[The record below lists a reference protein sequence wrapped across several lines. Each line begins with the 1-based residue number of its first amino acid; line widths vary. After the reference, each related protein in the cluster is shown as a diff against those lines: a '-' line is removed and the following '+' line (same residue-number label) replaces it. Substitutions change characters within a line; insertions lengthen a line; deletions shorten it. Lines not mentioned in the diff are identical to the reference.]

1 MCGQWSTADPTS
13 YLKKL
18 LFLVMDNEMNVEKLD
33 QMLMPYFHIW
43 FDLIIW
49 SWDLQKY
56 FNLNLCKGVLLK
68 KQLLWAYEPN
78 VIAHLFI
85 LKLIILE

>member
-33 QMLMPYFHIW
+33 QMLMPYFHI
-43 FDLIIW
+43 
-49 SWDLQKY
+49 
-56 FNLNLCKGVLLK
+56 
-68 KQLLWAYEPN
+68 
-78 VIAHLFI
+78 
-85 LKLIILE
+85 